1 MFLILIFHKHI
12 VLTLLCAIHEQVL
25 PLNSGASSSQQPT
38 GRLVIAGH
46 GQPDHQ
52 ALLLQDGHMAPLN
65 ALIVVCSLQVE
76 AACMAAGICIHI
88 PDAQSTPDCG
98 QWLLRQSHEVLCSLR
113 KYGNCYELSMALDFV
128 EALAIH
134 RSQETEAATCA
145 EQLTCRTCQ

>member
-1 MFLILIFHKHI
+1 
-12 VLTLLCAIHEQVL
+12 
-25 PLNSGASSSQQPT
+25 
-38 GRLVIAGH
+38 
-46 GQPDHQ
+46 
-52 ALLLQDGHMAPLN
+52 MAPSD

-113 KYGNCYELSMALDFV
+113 KYGNCYERSMAL

-134 RSQETEAATCA
+134 RTQKPAAATCA
-145 EQLTCRTCQ
+145 EHFACRTCQADDEQLVQVNGHCHVE